1 MAITTIPISVKL
13 DIHTAAALDAEMNA
27 TGVKRNRLINKAV
40 DFYLKHLDDE
50 RRKACGL
57 L

>member
-27 TGVKRNRLINKAV
+27 TGAKRNRLINKAV